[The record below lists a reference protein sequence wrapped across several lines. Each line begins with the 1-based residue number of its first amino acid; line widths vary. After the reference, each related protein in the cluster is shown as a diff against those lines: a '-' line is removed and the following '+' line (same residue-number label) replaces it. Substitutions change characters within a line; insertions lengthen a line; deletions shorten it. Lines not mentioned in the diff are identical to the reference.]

1 MPCRA
6 SLFLRLFYFVCAFS
20 LHATASN
27 ECESPLLSDL
37 IMFSIFGLSSAK
49 LRSIGLW
56 KYGAI
61 CTTARRMLQ
70 TFLRRFYILKGNIL
84 LRDDVDKD
92 VMGSFVNATIEVEW
106 ISAVAPLD
114 WVRERESE
122 TLASEFRQCVSPLC
136 NSLTRCI
143 HLPPTTIH
151 PITLVLSPEGTQTWP
166 NTRHTHT

>member
-114 WVRERESE
+114 
-122 TLASEFRQCVSPLC
+122 
-136 NSLTRCI
+136 
-143 HLPPTTIH
+143 
-151 PITLVLSPEGTQTWP
+151 
-166 NTRHTHT
+166 